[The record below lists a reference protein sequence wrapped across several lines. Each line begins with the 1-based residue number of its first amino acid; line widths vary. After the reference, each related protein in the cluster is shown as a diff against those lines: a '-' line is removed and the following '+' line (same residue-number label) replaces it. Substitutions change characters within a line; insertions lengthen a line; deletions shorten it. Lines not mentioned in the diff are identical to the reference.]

1 VLSFVVRVEPWLI
14 YDGLPME
21 ESGRHHFV
29 VEIQMNGDWH
39 QVASVPLAVK
49 FSQTDTDEEGILPSL
64 EEA

>member
-1 VLSFVVRVEPWLI
+1 
-14 YDGLPME
+14 ME